1 MDISK
6 TRTTMPTPLLH
17 LLDSF
22 YGVGEEGWPS
32 LLHKE
37 MKLVFLSA
45 LTDKL
50 CYAQHSSLL
59 ILEEL
64 LLDTGIDKTFFILTW
79 PYCIFDL
86 ELPL

>member
-6 TRTTMPTPLLH
+6 TRTPMPTPLLH

-22 YGVGEEGWPS
+22 YGLGKGGRPS

-37 MKLVFLSA
+37 MKLVLSA

-50 CYAQHSSLL
+50 CYTQHSSLL

-86 ELPL
+86 ELSL